1 MEQAEP
7 MNLEVIYHR
16 KDQKEPN
23 NREGSK
29 ENGLRVLSKEASWTI
44 PMKAIIK
51 EVLKGKRVLKDPSP
65 LKDGNS
71 SKKALKEK
79 VKDDS
84 KTDLKYK
91 TSRICLSPEKDL

>member
-29 ENGLRVLSKEASWTI
+29 ENGLRVLSKEAS
-44 PMKAIIK
+44 
-51 EVLKGKRVLKDPSP
+51 
-65 LKDGNS
+65 
-71 SKKALKEK
+71 
-79 VKDDS
+79 
-84 KTDLKYK
+84 
-91 TSRICLSPEKDL
+91 